1 MNSWPWT
8 ICMFVFVV
16 IFHYNGCLGCLEEER
31 VALWKIKASIKWN
44 LTDCLRTDNRYPPIP
59 PFCTWVDDKTSDC
72 CTWESVKCS
81 SFTGRVIQLSLAG
94 TYNSEEYKHFLDV
107 SLYTPF
113 EELQHLDLSR
123 NFLNWTIEDLERLS
137 KLKKLEVLDLGSN
150 LFFNK
155 SNTVPSI
162 PTKVFFS
169 NKSDTSTVP
178 FLGELRSLKTLI
190 LSYSNLAGSLSDFAK
205 VLTNLNNLEFLDLSR
220 NNLDDFFPFDDLR
233 NMSKLKI
240 LNVSSNNFLGRIPP
254 SILSLSSLEALSLRE
269 TNIKEDSISNLRNLS
284 KLKIL
289 DLSYNNFSGRIPP
302 SILSLNSLEALSLRL
317 TNIKDSISRF
327 CELTKLQDLDLSG
340 NKFEGIFPPCLNNL
354 TSLRMVDFS
363 DNQLSGNI
371 PSSLISNL
379 TSLEYIALSR
389 NQFDRSTLSSMLL
402 ASHTNQLK
410 VLRLSNCNLN
420 MSTSDLLNFLHN
432 QHDLR
437 DVDLSHNNLHGKFPT
452 WLFENNSLLEYLIL
466 ANNSI
471 NGDIRL
477 PSSPM
482 NLTMIDISKN
492 QIHGKL
498 PTNTGNIFPS
508 LATLNLS
515 KNSLE
520 GRIPSSLGNREGLWV
535 LDLSNNNFSGE
546 IPESLAMSSRL
557 SALILSNNRLDGQIS
572 PNLFNLPLDI
582 LRLNGNQFT
591 GIIPNLTPSKL
602 SQLLTLDLSRNLIS
616 GEIPTWIGNL
626 TELRTLVLGNNS
638 FVGPI
643 PLEFCNLVNIIFL
656 DLSQN
661 YLSGPIPSCLNLTSL
676 QYMHL
681 QVNNLTGLMPEAL
694 LKSPNL
700 KTLDLKH
707 NNLSGSIPSWLALL
721 SNLRIILLKGNH
733 LSGSIPH
740 EFCQLNKILILDLSH
755 NAFIG
760 PIPPC
765 FSNITFGKNGSV
777 EPAFLDRIQ
786 INYGAS
792 TNTYPSR
799 FDDGDFDDEG
809 TYVLDQYQEQEEVDF
824 VTKSRSD
831 SYRGDILNYMAG
843 MDLSYN
849 EFTGDIPPELGA
861 LIAIRA
867 LNLSHNQLT
876 GSIPKSLSDLKQ
888 LESMDLSH
896 NKLSGQIPSE
906 LIGINT
912 LAVFI
917 VAYNNLSG
925 RVPDKA
931 QFSTFNVSS
940 YEGNPSLCGLQPLQ
954 KQCNTS
960 KDPVISVILRQAR
973 LAEKFGIDPI
983 SFLSSFAGTYV
994 VYLLGFVIVLYVNP
1008 NWRGLWFNFIDAWLS
1023 FIFPFC
1029 SK

>member
-8 ICMFVFVV
+8 ICMFVFFA

-31 VALWKIKASIKWN
+31 VALWKIKASTEWN
-44 LTDCLRTDNRYPPIP
+44 HTDCLRTDRYIP
-59 PFCTWVDDKTSDC
+59 PLCTWVDDKTSDC
-72 CTWESVKCS
+72 CTWKRVKCS
-81 SFTGRVIQLSLAG
+81 NTTGRVTQLSLA
-94 TYNSEEYKHFLDV
+94 YLFLDVDDQFLDV

-113 EELQHLDLSR
+113 EELQHLNLSI

-137 KLKKLEVLDLGSN
+137 NLKKLEVLDLT
-150 LFFNK
+150 FNQFVNM
-155 SNTVPSI
+155 SNTAPSI
-162 PTKVFFS
+162 PTKVIFS
-169 NKSDTSTVP
+169 NNSDKSTVP
-178 FLGELRSLKTLI
+178 FLGELKSLKTLI
-190 LSYSNLAGSLSDFAK
+190 LNNNKLVGSLSNFDK
-205 VLTNLNNLEFLDLSR
+205 VLTNLNNLEFLDLSY
-220 NNLDDFFPFDDLR
+220 NMLDDFPDLR

-240 LNVSSNNFLGRIPP
+240 LNVSWNNFLGRIPP
-254 SILSLSSLEALSLRE
+254 SILSLSSLEALSLRA
-269 TNIKEDSISNLRNLS
+269 TNIKEDSISR
-284 KLKIL
+284 
-289 DLSYNNFSGRIPP
+289 RIPP
-302 SILSLNSLEALSLRL
+302 SILSFNSLEALNLRV

-327 CELTKLQDLDLSG
+327 CELTKLQELDLSG
-340 NKFEGIFPPCLNNL
+340 NKFEGILPPCLNNL

-371 PSSLISNL
+371 PSSLLSNL
-379 TSLEYIALSR
+379 TSLDYISLSG
-389 NQFDRSTLSSMLL
+389 NQFDQSSLSFMSL
-402 ASHTNQLK
+402 ANHKNQLK
-410 VLRLSNCNLN
+410 VLGLSNCNLN
-420 MSTSDLLNFLHN
+420 MSASDLLNFLHN
-432 QHDLR
+432 QYDLR

-452 WLFENNSLLEYLIL
+452 WLFENNSMLEVLNL
-466 ANNSI
+466 KNNSI
-471 NGDIRL
+471 NGDIL
-477 PSSPM
+477 FPSSPM
-482 NLTMIDISKN
+482 VNLTRIDISNN
-492 QIHGKL
+492 QIQGKL
-498 PTNTGNIFPS
+498 PTNIGDIIPGLFS
-508 LATLNLS
+508 LNLS
-515 KNSLE
+515 KNGLE
-520 GRIPSSLGNREGLWV
+520 GRIPSSLGNLKDLLI
-535 LDLSNNNFSGE
+535 LDFSNNNFSGE
-546 IPESLAMSSRL
+546 IPESLAMSSSL
-557 SALILSNNRLDGQIS
+557 TVLILSNNRLDGQIS
-572 PNLFNLPLDI
+572 PNLFNIPLWT

-591 GIIPNLTPSKL
+591 GIIPNLTPSHP
-602 SQLLTLDLSRNLIS
+602 SQLLTLDLSRNLLS
-616 GEIPTWIGNL
+616 GEIPTWISNL

-638 FVGPI
+638 FDGPI
-643 PLEFCNLVNIIFL
+643 PLEFCNLVSIEFL

-676 QYMHL
+676 QYIHF
-681 QVNNLTGLMPEAL
+681 QANNLTGLMPKAL
-694 LKSPNL
+694 LRSPNL

-707 NNLSGSIPSWLALL
+707 NNLSGSIPTWLALL

-765 FSNITFGKNGSV
+765 FSNITFGKNGTV
-777 EPAFLDRIQ
+777 EPAFTDRIQ
-786 INYGAS
+786 ISYGIG
-792 TNTYPSR
+792 TYWYPSH
-799 FDDGDFDDEG
+799 FDEEISGENSL
-809 TYVLDQYQEQEEVDF
+809 YQYGVQEEVEF

-843 MDLSYN
+843 MDLSCN

-876 GSIPKSLSDLKQ
+876 GSIPKILSDLKK
-888 LESMDLSH
+888 LESMDFSH

-931 QFSTFNVSS
+931 QFNTFDVSS
-940 YEGNPSLCGLQPLQ
+940 YEGNPALCGPPLQ
-954 KQCNTS
+954 QQCNTS
-960 KDPVISVILRQAR
+960 KDPVISVTLRQAG

-983 SFLSSFAGTYV
+983 SFLSSFAATYV

-1008 NWRGLWFNFIDAWLS
+1008 NWRGLWFNFIDACLS